1 MAKKR
6 IPEVPRDGSD
16 ADFVPENYMLIDGAE
31 GSAKMRMDLFGKA
44 STDEELD
51 EAKYEKPEGGIPKTD
66 LAEGVQGSLALAD
79 SALQASDIEGK
90 AEKSEMSITN
100 VPDDT
105 TKKTIQ
111 LKDGLSQIVVV
122 DHQDI
127 SGKAEKS
134 EMTVSAVS
142 GDDTKKTIQLKSG
155 LTQNVVVEHQ
165 DISGKA
171 DTSAMSIT
179 NVSGDDTKKTIQL
192 KTGLSQDVVVEHQDI
207 SGKAEKSEMSI
218 SAGEDD
224 TKRIIQ
230 LKNGTSQSVVV
241 SHQNISGKADASEM
255 NITAVAGDE
264 TKKKIQL
271 KSDLSQNV
279 VIEHQDISGKAEK
292 SEMSISAVSGD
303 ETKMKIQLKSGTSQ
317 NVVIEHQNI
326 SGKADK
332 DEMLISAVSGDD
344 TKKTIQLYNGL
355 SQDVVV
361 DVSGKADATDVLT
374 SWQPV
379 AAAPATG
386 KLEFHSTR
394 YPTRTEIVLKDA
406 TRPGGT
412 VAEDVVVGYT
422 VPSIELGNVGKYLM
436 VDGQLGTSWQSVE
449 HTLSYPSDTEGE
461 YSTLRGVISFQT
473 DNTPLRTSAYLAA
486 SNYEP
491 TCLGMF
497 VPPVKREDDGR
508 ILIVDENEGPVWR
521 DPPRTDTEW
530 EKLNPYTQTY
540 GVLKFVTD
548 FIEEETD
555 VWVKHHTSAYIGTA
569 DASGWVGEFLPHFES
584 ADSGKILMVT
594 PTRGPEWVNLP
605 GLETTWQYG
614 DSETR
619 QGTLSVGTTLEY
631 DSEEH
636 SYYPHHSSAYI
647 EYNGSSTWLG
657 AFVPPTDIGD
667 SGKVLMVDPSNG
679 VEWKSPSELKNY
691 NAGTGIT
698 IGYNDNSINVS
709 HPLPDVTPGADKIL
723 STDRIGNLTWMQK
736 YSSNM
741 VSAKLTGAEINP
753 SSSIKYTY
761 EYSIPLDWTAA
772 VRSGHMIIE
781 WSVVCAN
788 GRKNNPL
795 IALWFHK
802 HLAAGGG
809 GWNSLATVP
818 GVIMQDS
825 LSGWVAESRA
835 TGYLMR
841 DTFDF
846 DKLQID
852 IYASNGVFTSTDEV
866 NVELSIMYVGQY
878 TMTD

>member
-51 EAKYEKPEGGIPKTD
+51 EVKYEKPEGGIPKTD

-90 AEKSEMSITN
+90 AEKSEMTITN

-111 LKDGLSQIVVV
+111 LKDGLSQVVVV

-155 LTQNVVVEHQ
+155 LTQNVVIEHQ

-179 NVSGDDTKKTIQL
+179 NVSGDATKKTIQL
-192 KTGLSQDVVVEHQDI
+192 KTGLSQDVVVDHQDI

-303 ETKMKIQLKSGTSQ
+303 ETKMKIQLKTGTSQ

-332 DEMLISAVSGDD
+332 DEMDITAVAGDD
-344 TKKTIQLYNGL
+344 TKKTIQLKSGL
-355 SQDVVV
+355 SQDVVI

-521 DPPRTDTEW
+521 DPPSTDTEW

-540 GVLKFVTD
+540 GVLKFVTS
-548 FIEEETD
+548 FIEEETN
-555 VWVKHHTSAYIGTA
+555 VWVNHHTSAYIGTV
-569 DASGWVGEFLPHFES
+569 DVPGWVGEFLPHFETS
-584 ADSGKILMVT
+584 DSGKILMVS
-594 PTRGPEWVNLP
+594 PTRGPEWVSMP
-605 GLETTWQYG
+605 DPETTWNYG
-614 DSETR
+614 DSDTR
-619 QGTLSVGTTLEY
+619 QGTLSVGTTFES
-631 DSEEH
+631 DA
-636 SYYPHHSSAYI
+636 PHHSSAYI
-647 EYNGSSTWLG
+647 EYNSSTTWLG

-667 SGKVLMVDPSNG
+667 IGKALMVDATRG
-679 VEWKSPSELKNY
+679 VEWKNIPDPDIESLMPAKWKTLLDSAANAVGDHLHHTFISVDSDGNARFGRAERLFWEWTFRNPSVIATSEDISNGYVDFVFPLGETGMQICENGNLIMIKGFDLQMGNILNGKQLTFLLRGTSGSPTIILDSGFSTYTESIVNNY
-691 NAGTGIT
+691 QWKAFKSFGLTSNR
-698 IGYNDNSINVS
+698 NVS
-709 HPLPDVTPGADKIL
+709 HFNAVLRVPIESSTEPGTEIDFAANI
-723 STDRIGNLTWMQK
+723 T
-736 YSSNM
+736 
-741 VSAKLTGAEINP
+741 VS
-753 SSSIKYTY
+753 
-761 EYSIPLDWTAA
+761 
-772 VRSGHMIIE
+772 M
-781 WSVVCAN
+781 
-788 GRKNNPL
+788 
-795 IALWFHK
+795 F
-802 HLAAGGG
+802 
-809 GWNSLATVP
+809 
-818 GVIMQDS
+818 GV
-825 LSGWVAESRA
+825 
-835 TGYLMR
+835 
-841 DTFDF
+841 
-846 DKLQID
+846 
-852 IYASNGVFTSTDEV
+852 ASNDTIS
-866 NVELSIMYVGQY
+866 
-878 TMTD
+878 

>member
-127 SGKAEKS
+127 SGKADKS
-134 EMTVSAVS
+134 EMSVSAVS

-165 DISGKA
+165 DITGKA

-241 SHQNISGKADASEM
+241 FHQDISGKAEASEM
-255 NITAVAGDE
+255 NITAVAGDD

-317 NVVIEHQNI
+317 NVVVEHQNI

-332 DEMLISAVSGDD
+332 SEMLISAVSGDD

-386 KLEFHSTR
+386 KLKFYSTR

-436 VDGQLGTSWQSVE
+436 VDNQLGTSWQSVE

-461 YSTLRGVISFQT
+461 YSTLRGIISFQT

-486 SNYEP
+486 SNHEP

-497 VPPVKREDDGR
+497 VPPVKREDAGR
-508 ILIVDENEGPVWR
+508 ILLVDENEGPVWR
-521 DPPRTDTEW
+521 DPPSTD
-530 EKLNPYTQTY
+530 
-540 GVLKFVTD
+540 
-548 FIEEETD
+548 
-555 VWVKHHTSAYIGTA
+555 
-569 DASGWVGEFLPHFES
+569 
-584 ADSGKILMVT
+584 
-594 PTRGPEWVNLP
+594 PEI
-605 GLETTWQYG
+605 TWNYG
-614 DSETR
+614 DSDTR
-619 QGTLSVGTTLEY
+619 QGTLSVGTTFES
-631 DSEEH
+631 DA
-636 SYYPHHSSAYI
+636 PHHSSAYI
-647 EYNGSSTWLG
+647 EYNSSTTWLG

-667 SGKVLMVDPSNG
+667 IGKALMVDATRG
-679 VEWKSPSELKNY
+679 VEWKNIPDPDIESLMPAKWKTLLDSAANAVGDHLHHTFISVDSDGNARFGRAKRLFWEWTFRNPSVIATSTDISNGYVDFVFPLGE
-691 NAGTGIT
+691 TGMQICENGNLIT
-698 IGYNDNSINVS
+698 IKGSDLQMGNILNGKQLTFLLRGTSGSPTIILDSGFSTYTESIVNNYQWKAFKSFGLTSNRNVS
-709 HPLPDVTPGADKIL
+709 HFNAVLRVPIDSSTEPDTEIKFNAYI
-723 STDRIGNLTWMQK
+723 T
-736 YSSNM
+736 
-741 VSAKLTGAEINP
+741 VS
-753 SSSIKYTY
+753 
-761 EYSIPLDWTAA
+761 
-772 VRSGHMIIE
+772 M
-781 WSVVCAN
+781 
-788 GRKNNPL
+788 
-795 IALWFHK
+795 F
-802 HLAAGGG
+802 
-809 GWNSLATVP
+809 
-818 GVIMQDS
+818 GV
-825 LSGWVAESRA
+825 
-835 TGYLMR
+835 
-841 DTFDF
+841 
-846 DKLQID
+846 
-852 IYASNGVFTSTDEV
+852 ASNDTIS
-866 NVELSIMYVGQY
+866 
-878 TMTD
+878 

>member
-31 GSAKMRMDLFGKA
+31 GSAKMRMDLLGKA

-66 LAEGVQGSLALAD
+66 LAEGVQGSLGLAD
-79 SALQASDIEGK
+79 SALQPSDIEGK

-111 LKDGLSQIVVV
+111 LKNGLSQIVVV

-134 EMTVSAVS
+134 EM
-142 GDDTKKTIQLKSG
+142 
-155 LTQNVVVEHQ
+155 
-165 DISGKA
+165 
-171 DTSAMSIT
+171 
-179 NVSGDDTKKTIQL
+179 
-192 KTGLSQDVVVEHQDI
+192 
-207 SGKAEKSEMSI
+207 SI
-218 SAGEDD
+218 S
-224 TKRIIQ
+224 T
-230 LKNGTSQSVVV
+230 
-241 SHQNISGKADASEM
+241 
-255 NITAVAGDE
+255 
-264 TKKKIQL
+264 
-271 KSDLSQNV
+271 
-279 VIEHQDISGKAEK
+279 
-292 SEMSISAVSGD
+292 VSGD
-303 ETKMKIQLKSGTSQ
+303 ETKMKIQLKTGASQ

-332 DEMLISAVSGDD
+332 SEMLISAVSGDD

-361 DVSGKADATDVLT
+361 DISGKADATDILT
-374 SWQPV
+374 SWQTV

-422 VPSIELGNVGKYLM
+422 VPSIELGNAGKYLM
-436 VDGQLGTSWQSVE
+436 VDNQLGTSWQSVE
-449 HTLSYPSDTEGE
+449 HTLSYPSSTEGE
-461 YSTLRGVISFQT
+461 YSTLRGIISFQT
-473 DNTPLRTSAYLAA
+473 DNTPLRTSAYLTA

-497 VPPVKREDDGR
+497 VPPVKREDAGR
-508 ILIVDENEGPVWR
+508 ILLVDENEGPVWR
-521 DPPRTDTEW
+521 DPPSTD
-530 EKLNPYTQTY
+530 
-540 GVLKFVTD
+540 
-548 FIEEETD
+548 
-555 VWVKHHTSAYIGTA
+555 
-569 DASGWVGEFLPHFES
+569 
-584 ADSGKILMVT
+584 
-594 PTRGPEWVNLP
+594 PEI
-605 GLETTWQYG
+605 TWQYG
-614 DSETR
+614 DDTR
-619 QGTLSVGTTLEY
+619 QGILSVGTTFES
-631 DSEEH
+631 DA
-636 SYYPHHSSAYI
+636 PHHSSAYI
-647 EYNGSSTWLG
+647 EYNSSTTWLG

-667 SGKVLMVDPSNG
+667 IGKVLMVDSTKG
-679 VEWKSPSELKNY
+679 VEWKSPSNLSIY
-691 NAGTGIT
+691 TSGTGIT
-698 IGYNDNSINVS
+698 IDPSDNSINVS
-709 HPLPDVTPGADKIL
+709 NPLPAGTPGAHKIL
-723 STDRIGNLTWMQK
+723 STDGSGNLTWMPK
-736 YSSNM
+736 YTSNM
-741 VSAKLTGAEINP
+741 VSATLTGAEINP
-753 SSSIKYTY
+753 DSSIKYTY

-795 IALWFHK
+795 IAVWFSK
-802 HLAAGGG
+802 HLPTS
-809 GWNSLATVP
+809 GWNNLATVP
-818 GVIMQDS
+818 GIIMQDS
-825 LSGWVAESRA
+825 LSDWAAQSRA

-841 DTFDF
+841 DAFDF
-846 DKLQID
+846 DKLQIK